1 MNNLELAIQL
11 VNSLKISFYIHQEQ
25 YIMSYESNN
34 KMVVAL
40 GVTKEEVIL
49 NFYELYTNV
58 FNCWKV

>member
-11 VNSLKISFYIHQEQ
+11 VKSLKISYYIHQKQ
-25 YIMSYESNN
+25 YVMSYEYNN

-58 FNCWKV
+58 FNY

>member
-11 VNSLKISFYIHQEQ
+11 VNSLKISYYIHQEQ
-25 YIMSYESNN
+25 YVMSYEYNN

-58 FNCWKV
+58 FNY

>member
-11 VNSLKISFYIHQEQ
+11 VKSLKISFYIHQEQ

-40 GVTKEEVIL
+40 GVTEKEVFL
-49 NFYELYTNV
+49 NFYELYNNT
-58 FNCWKV
+58 FSK